1 MSPLDISAIG
11 LQIVLPLSLIAWLI
25 PVPMKSR
32 LGFFLHALSIG
43 LALTALLPVAVW
55 MMPPWWVPC
64 LFLALWLI
72 VVISRAPGRPCRVPR
87 HCCRGSAA
95 TRLASQRIAKG
106 ADPQK
111 LLEELS
117 REANLVFGH
126 YNLEYELG
134 LFEKSDEK
142 A

>member
-55 MMPPWWVPC
+55 MMPP
-64 LFLALWLI
+64 
-72 VVISRAPGRPCRVPR
+72 
-87 HCCRGSAA
+87 
-95 TRLASQRIAKG
+95 
-106 ADPQK
+106 
-111 LLEELS
+111 
-117 REANLVFGH
+117 
-126 YNLEYELG
+126 
-134 LFEKSDEK
+134 
-142 A
+142 